1 MEKGILFANF
11 LQKNADSSKA
21 EGVLSL
27 QVYFLKLNVCLN
39 LPTKFQVSD
48 ITITSLERGTPPFPH
63 LKMTPENAQPHITKS
78 LNHYLY
84 QVTH

>member
-1 MEKGILFANF
+1 MLTFWK
-11 LQKNADSSKA
+11 KNADSTKV

-48 ITITSLERGTPPFPH
+48 ITITSLERDTPPFPH
-63 LKMTPENAQPHITKS
+63 LKKTPEKAHPYITKS
-78 LNHYLY
+78 LNQCLY

>member
-11 LQKNADSSKA
+11 LQKNADPSKA

-27 QVYFLKLNVCLN
+27 QVYFLKLDVSLN
-39 LPTKFQVSD
+39 LPTEFHVSD

-63 LKMTPENAQPHITKS
+63 LKKTPENAHPYITKS